1 MAKTTNTLLALTLAG
16 TGAWGVWSLG
26 QSLFGDDPS
35 VEGTEWVV
43 NQVWVERLPEN
54 ERDMIGHLALIQNRR
69 MRIGVAGRSSQWR
82 IFIEAFKW
90 GLERDRLSLYFPQ
103 EEVKAQVKVRTW
115 RCAGE
120 APDPFELCL
129 EVSSGRRKATYYSR
143 EDWVIDADDL
153 EGSREQ
159 LVAATPEL
167 ASVFDHVV
175 IDAPLAT
182 SELETETFTE
192 VSWLPGQ

>member
-1 MAKTTNTLLALTLAG
+1 
-16 TGAWGVWSLG
+16 
-26 QSLFGDDPS
+26 
-35 VEGTEWVV
+35 
-43 NQVWVERLPEN
+43 LPEN

-103 EEVKAQVKVRTW
+103 EAVKAQVKVRTW

-120 APDPFELCL
+120 APDPCELCL

-167 ASVFDHVV
+167 ASVFDHV
-175 IDAPLAT
+175 
-182 SELETETFTE
+182 
-192 VSWLPGQ
+192 